1 MGEERG
7 TRQEERRGEKN
18 DLFIFSTDP
27 VSIKSTKLERVKTLM
42 LFATDLKTCLKSVAL
57 LANTA
62 LLSLMKHLNLA
73 TTFNYPTIHSGVSV
87 RFTSCY
93 VSARK

>member
-1 MGEERG
+1 MGEERDK
-7 TRQEERRGEKN
+7 TRRERRGKN

-27 VSIKSTKLERVKTLM
+27 VSIKSTKLERMKTLM
-42 LFATDLKTCLKSVAL
+42 LFATDLKTHLKSAAL

-62 LLSLMKHLNLA
+62 LLLLIKHLNLA
-73 TTFNYPTIHSGVSV
+73 TTFNYPTICSGVSV
-87 RFTSCY
+87 HFTSCY